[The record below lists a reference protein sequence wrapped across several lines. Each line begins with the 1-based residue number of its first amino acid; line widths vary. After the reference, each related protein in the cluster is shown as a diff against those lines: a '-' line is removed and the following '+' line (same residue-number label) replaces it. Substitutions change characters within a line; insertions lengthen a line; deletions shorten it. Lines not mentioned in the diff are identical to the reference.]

1 MQKIVSFAALPW
13 RLRFK
18 EALCLG
24 GRSFIVLVA
33 LEALVLFEN
42 VENGLRAPV

>member
-1 MQKIVSFAALPW
+1 MQKIASFAPLPW
-13 RLRFK
+13 KLRFK

-33 LEALVLFEN
+33 LEAFVLFEN
-42 VENGLRAPV
+42 VGNGPEALT

>member
-1 MQKIVSFAALPW
+1 MAKFASFAPMPQK
-13 RLRFK
+13 LRSK

-33 LEALVLFEN
+33 LEAFVLFEN
-42 VENGLRAPV
+42 VENGPEALT

>member
-1 MQKIVSFAALPW
+1 MQKIASFAALPW
-13 RLRFK
+13 KLWFK

-33 LEALVLFEN
+33 LEAFVLFEN
-42 VENGLRAPV
+42 VEYGPVAPV